1 MNQFGVKSSLRRIII
16 LQWEIVIDVLTDT
29 DEIKTNDFFQSTN
42 AQTPLIRFVVDL
54 SWIFCTTFRFFYG
67 FVVDLSWI
75 CCTTFRFVVDL
86 LWISWVRV

>member
-54 SWIFCTTFRFFYG
+54 SWICCTTFRFFVDLLWICRG
-67 FVVDLSWI
+67 FVVQFFDLS
-75 CCTTFRFVVDL
+75 
-86 LWISWVRV
+86 WISWVRV